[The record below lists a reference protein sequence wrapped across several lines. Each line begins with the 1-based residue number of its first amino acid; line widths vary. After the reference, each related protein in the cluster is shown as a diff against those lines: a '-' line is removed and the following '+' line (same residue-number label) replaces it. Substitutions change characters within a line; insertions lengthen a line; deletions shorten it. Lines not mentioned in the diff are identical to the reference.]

1 MKLKAGGSR
10 LLKCELFQYQ
20 KHDQTFASLLANPWG
35 PSRKWRS
42 HEKWN
47 WKEFNE
53 GTIYKG
59 VGRFQGATRESEAP
73 RNSCHRRL
81 HPRPEEMSGFAA
93 PGSGKGS
100 SCGRG
105 GRIRVLWPQGR
116 KVRAIQLHLGEEGIG
131 KIKITNIFPT
141 FEISLW
147 SLLLGRPNWCW
158 KFKWYHLRHRAGWKQ
173 VWCGF
178 GGIPRIY
185 TNHTWTKP
193 MLKVLN
199 SFQFHFSWLLHFLE
213 GPQGFASNRCIFI
226 GYVRDQLEPKHK
238 IVPVF
243 FCFLSHY
250 T

>member
-1 MKLKAGGSR
+1 MCLGSNWSR
-10 LLKCELFQYQ
+10 TYPIKM
-20 KHDQTFASLLANPWG
+20 HRLLANPWG

-131 KIKITNIFPT
+131 KIKSPT
-141 FEISLW
+141 FSPPLKSPCGASYW
-147 SLLLGRPNWCW
+147 VDPTD
-158 KFKWYHLRHRAGWKQ
+158 AG
-173 VWCGF
+173 
-178 GGIPRIY
+178 
-185 TNHTWTKP
+185 
-193 MLKVLN
+193 
-199 SFQFHFSWLLHFLE
+199 S
-213 GPQGFASNRCIFI
+213 SNDTI
-226 GYVRDQLEPKHK
+226 
-238 IVPVF
+238 
-243 FCFLSHY
+243 
-250 T
+250 